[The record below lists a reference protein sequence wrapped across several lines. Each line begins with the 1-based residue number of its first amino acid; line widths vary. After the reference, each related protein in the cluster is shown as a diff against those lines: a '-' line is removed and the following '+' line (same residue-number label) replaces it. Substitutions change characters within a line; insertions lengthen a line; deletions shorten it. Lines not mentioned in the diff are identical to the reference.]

1 MRSSYKKTAVVCS
14 RQRPFYEFLPSA
26 LCPLPF
32 FTMLLILSPSTT
44 LDFDTPAPLET
55 HTQPAFLVETET
67 LVTTLRKFS
76 VDELGTVLG
85 TSNELTQLNFER
97 YQQWTRPCTR
107 ANSKQALYAF
117 AGAAYEGLDA
127 PSLDT
132 AVVTAQAQPR
142 LRLLSGLYG
151 ILRPLDLIQPHRLE
165 LKTKL
170 TNPTGDSLYPFWQD
184 KVTAVLND
192 DLAALGTDIL
202 LDLASGEYSKLVKKR
217 QFHGRVVTCGFKE
230 WDSARNKYRTISFFA
245 KKARGQMVRFIL
257 KEKINTLEELKQFS
271 VEGYRFNTAV
281 SKPNLLTFTR
291 GE

>member
-1 MRSSYKKTAVVCS
+1 
-14 RQRPFYEFLPSA
+14 
-26 LCPLPF
+26 
-32 FTMLLILSPSTT
+32 MLLILSPSTT
-44 LDFDTPAPLET
+44 LDFDTSAPLEA
-55 HTQPAFLVETET
+55 HSQPLFLDEAET
-67 LVTTLRKFS
+67 LVAHLRQLTMAELGDLLS
-76 VDELGTVLG
+76 TSDELT
-85 TSNELTQLNFER
+85 ELNFER

-132 AVVTAQAQPR
+132 AVVTAQAQSR

-170 TNPTGDSLYPFWQD
+170 TNPTGESLYPFWQE

-192 DLAALGTDIL
+192 DLAALDSDIL
-202 LDLASGEYSKLVKKR
+202 LNLASGEYSKLVNKR
-217 QFHGRVVTCGFKE
+217 KLHGRVVTCAFKE

-245 KKARGQMVRFIL
+245 KKARGQMARFVLEQSIQ
-257 KEKINTLEELKQFS
+257 TLDELKQFN